1 MVAAPVFHDSM
12 TEDNRWRCSLNFRR
26 SWVLDFLDVY
36 SLHNYGKSPFFMG
49 KLTISMAIPRKHPM
63 NMGQNEETHGSN
75 QEEIRSGSRV
85 GPLAFSGVAGL
96 GSHGKLQKDVELYE
110 MSRKM
115 MASSSFEWKNLWDY
129 HSVNGRFFNIHVSLR
144 EGSGLWACM
153 IGRSF
158 CDILYAKAF
167 GDFKPTPTM
176 GNQQVPTHL

>member
-1 MVAAPVFHDSM
+1 
-12 TEDNRWRCSLNFRR
+12 
-26 SWVLDFLDVY
+26 
-36 SLHNYGKSPFFMG
+36 MG

-115 MASSSFEWKNLWDY
+115 MASSSFEWKNPM
-129 HSVNGRFFNIHVSLR
+129 
-144 EGSGLWACM
+144 GL
-153 IGRSF
+153 SF
-158 CDILYAKAF
+158 CKW
-167 GDFKPTPTM
+167 
-176 GNQQVPTHL
+176 QVFQYPCQSTGG